1 MIRGIHHTAISTKS
15 LDRSLRFYRDL
26 LGFELVFSFEWPK
39 GTEPA
44 DRITGLENSSAK
56 GVMLKAGNM
65 LIELF
70 QYQSPMPKEGNPARP
85 VCDHGFTHICIDVID
100 IDSEYERLKRAGM
113 VFHCPPQDFG
123 FVKATY
129 GRDPDGNVVEIQEV
143 MDAHAPIALTY
154 SLRDPSS

>member
-15 LDRSLRFYRDL
+15 LDRSVRFYRDL
-26 LGFELVFSFEWPK
+26 LGFEVVFSFEWPR

-70 QYQSPMPKEGNPARP
+70 QYESPPTQRGKPRTTCLRSRIYAYLHRR
-85 VCDHGFTHICIDVID
+85 DRH
-100 IDSEYERLKRAGM
+100 RLR
-113 VFHCPPQDFG
+113 V
-123 FVKATY
+123 
-129 GRDPDGNVVEIQEV
+129 
-143 MDAHAPIALTY
+143 
-154 SLRDPSS
+154 